1 MYNTLAA
8 SAAARLYGIKADV
21 IAQGISK
28 VKSIDGRNETFFM
41 KSGARV
47 VVDFAHTPDG
57 VENILSYLS
66 STGKKG
72 GRLIVVFGCGGGG
85 TNSSALLWAKRWQN
99 MPIWQ

>member
-1 MYNTLAA
+1 
-8 SAAARLYGIKADV
+8 
-21 IAQGISK
+21 
-28 VKSIDGRNETFFM
+28 M

-72 GRLIVVFGCGGGG
+72 GR
-85 TNSSALLWAKRWQN
+85 
-99 MPIWQ
+99 